1 MGPMP
6 RTDRLALVDT
16 LRDGSVSFAP
26 PSPHGPLDR
35 PIPGAAAPRSVR
47 ASIAVGPGRAAIEA
61 PALIRGATQGVV
73 SAFPIQ
79 PGKIQRPL
87 LREETLARHRLL
99 DWLDVKIHNRVM
111 FVIAEA
117 GYGKTTLLADFSRR
131 THLRTLWYRMDDED
145 RSWGAFLAYL
155 IAAGREYEPEFAPRT
170 AAMLDESDPGGP
182 TRDEVLEVFLR
193 ELPLIAEDGAALI
206 FDDFHVADDVP
217 DIKFIARELVARAP
231 ERLSLVFS
239 SRRVPSI
246 PVGRLRSHGELAE
259 LRTTDLRFSEAETGE
274 LFRETYRQPLEGDVL
289 ADLTRR
295 TEGWAA
301 SLHLVRAAVRERSTL
316 ETRSF
321 IRALSGATSDL
332 HDYLAEEV
340 VGELPE
346 EHQRFLMRTSILQ
359 SVEPEAAEV
368 ASGMDAT
375 TVHGLIA
382 DSERLGLL
390 SRRHEWTKPG
400 FGFHPLVREF
410 LEARLSRSMSREGIA
425 ELHSSVA
432 RWAESRDWRIAC
444 FHHAAAANVDELLRV
459 LDASVESVVGAG
471 DIALAS
477 GYLDQHEPAQ
487 TTAGFEVIRSRAA
500 ARRMD
505 VPAAVRH
512 ASLAVSLDP
521 TSDSAL
527 GNQLATYFLAGN
539 LVEAS
544 ALASQIAVTAR
555 SELLRDI
562 GAASWLVLETSLDA
576 NLDEGVAIMHRL
588 AEKSRERGHR
598 HYEGVSLLN
607 AAQVHR
613 AQGEAAL
620 AVAEA
625 RDAADA
631 LGQSSSGS
639 ELLSARLAQAWASAH
654 LGDLTQARTYLSQA
668 AETCPNASRPE
679 WLLEATT
686 IEVWYGDEDV
696 ASSFLDELV
705 SRDLNPALRAAAEL
719 ASVQLAL
726 RRGDL
731 ETADREMPPEA
742 PSVPR
747 QEPGHLSRYLALR
760 AYVQSVRNAPEAR
773 DQLLR
778 AAAIAG
784 RQASSFW
791 ANYCRVLL
799 AVTPSKGAAPGV
811 GDIRQFDP
819 VYLSLVAEVVIA
831 SLHRLDAA
839 SIEVVTGEAER
850 RPERWRGSVRRAATD
865 RPSEVSLHAARLLD
879 VIGVAEDVPILRAIG
894 RAAKRSPVYASL
906 GRKLARRLAPR
917 VFIEDQGRVE
927 IVIGSSRLP
936 GTDLRRK
943 VLALLCYLLTRE
955 RFSAT
960 RDEVVDAL
968 WPDTAPEVA
977 VNSLN
982 QTVYFLRRVFE
993 PGYKEDVSAGYV
1005 QHDSD
1010 VLWLDQDLISSRSQ
1024 ACHQL
1029 MGGLP
1034 DDPSPTDVLRLS
1046 ELYRNRFA
1054 LDFSYEDWAVPY
1066 RDSQHVGYLRVI
1078 EGAVSRDLE
1087 TGHCARGILLAR
1099 RALEIEP
1106 EQESLELCLLRLYR
1120 ATGAHSAAAEQY
1132 AHYAAYLRDELGV
1145 EPPALSAL

>member
-1 MGPMP
+1 MGCMP
-6 RTDRLALVDT
+6 RPDPLALVDT
-16 LRDGSVSFAP
+16 QRDGSVSFAP
-26 PSPHGPLDR
+26 PSPYGPLDR
-35 PIPGAAAPRSVR
+35 SVPGADAPRAGR

-61 PALIRGATQGVV
+61 PAILRGATQGVV
-73 SAFPIQ
+73 SGFPIQ

-145 RSWGAFLAYL
+145 RSWGAFLSYL
-155 IAAGREYEPEFAPRT
+155 IASGREYEPDFAPRT
-170 AAMLDESDPGGP
+170 AAMLHEWEPGGP
-182 TRDEVLEVFLR
+182 TRDEVLDMFLR
-193 ELPLIAEDGAALI
+193 ELPAFAEDGAALI
-206 FDDFHVADDVP
+206 LDDFHVADDVA
-217 DIKFIARELVARAP
+217 DIKLIARELVARAP
-231 ERLSLVFS
+231 ERLSIIFS
-239 SRRVPSI
+239 SRRVPAI

-301 SLHLVRAAVRERSTL
+301 SLHLVRAAVRERSTV

-321 IRALSGATSDL
+321 IRALSGASSDL

-368 ASGMDAT
+368 ASGMDSTA
-375 TVHGLIA
+375 VQGWIA
-382 DSERLGLL
+382 ESERLGLL
-390 SRRHEWTKPG
+390 SRRQEWTKPG

-410 LEARLSRSMSREGIA
+410 LEARLRRSLSKEGVA
-425 ELHSSVA
+425 ELHTTVA
-432 RWAESRDWRIAC
+432 HWAESRDWRIAC
-444 FHHAAAANVDELLRV
+444 FHHAAAANVDELLGV
-459 LDASVESVVGAG
+459 LEASVESIVGTG

-512 ASLAVSLDP
+512 ANLAISLDP

-527 GNQLATYFLAGN
+527 GNQLATHFLAGN

-544 ALASQIAVTAR
+544 ALASQIASTAR

-562 GAASWLVLETSLDA
+562 GAASWHVLEASLEA
-576 NLDEGVAIMHRL
+576 NLDDGAAILHRL

-607 AAQVHR
+607 AAQIHR
-613 AQGEAAL
+613 AQGEAHLAL
-620 AVAEA
+620 SEA

-639 ELLSARLAQAWASAH
+639 ELLSARLAQAWAHAH
-654 LGDLTQARTYLSQA
+654 LGDMIQARSYLSQA

-686 IEVWYGDEDV
+686 IELWYGDEDV

-705 SRDLNPALRAAAEL
+705 SRDLNPALQAAAEL
-719 ASVQLAL
+719 AAVQLAL
-726 RRGDL
+726 RRDDL
-731 ETADREMPPEA
+731 ETADRAMPREA
-742 PSVPR
+742 PTVPR
-747 QEPGHLSRYLALR
+747 QEPGHLSRYVALR
-760 AYVQSVRNAPEAR
+760 ACLQSERGAPDAR
-773 DQLLR
+773 QQLIR
-778 AAAIAG
+778 AAATAD

-791 ANYCRVLL
+791 ANYCRVVI
-799 AVTPSKGAAPGV
+799 AVGHPGGTVANV
-811 GDIRQFDP
+811 GDIGHVDP
-819 VYLSLVAEVVIA
+819 VYLSLVAEVVIG
-831 SLHRLDAA
+831 SLHRLDANSLELVMA
-839 SIEVVTGEAER
+839 EAER
-850 RPERWRGSVRRAATD
+850 RPERWRNSVRRAAMD
-865 RPSEVSLHAARLLD
+865 RSTESNLHAARLLD
-879 VIGVAEDVPILRAIG
+879 VIGVVEDVPILRAIG
-894 RAAKRSPVYASL
+894 RAAKHSPTDASL
-906 GRKLARRLAPR
+906 GKRLARRLAPR
-917 VFIEDQGRVE
+917 VFVEDQGRVE
-927 IVIGSSRLP
+927 ILIGSSRLP

-960 RDEVVDAL
+960 RDEVVDSL

-993 PGYKEDVSAGYV
+993 PAYKEDVSAGYV

-1029 MGGLP
+1029 MGALP
-1034 DDPSPTDVLRLS
+1034 DDPSPADVLRLS

-1078 EGAVSRDLE
+1078 EAAVSRDLE
-1087 TGHCARGILLAR
+1087 AGHCARGIVLAR

-1106 EQESLELCLLRLYR
+1106 EQEGLELCLLRLYR

-1145 EPPALSAL
+1145 EPPALSTL

>member
-6 RTDRLALVDT
+6 RPDRLALVDT
-16 LRDGSVSFAP
+16 LSDGSVSFAP

-35 PIPGAAAPRSVR
+35 PIRGADAPRSVR

-73 SAFPIQ
+73 SVFPIQ

-155 IAAGREYEPEFAPRT
+155 IAAGREYEPEFASRT
-170 AAMLDESDPGGP
+170 AAMLHESEPGGP

-301 SLHLVRAAVRERSTL
+301 SLHLVRAAVRERSMT

-321 IRALSGATSDL
+321 IRALSGASSDL

-375 TVHGLIA
+375 TVHRLIA

-410 LEARLSRSMSREGIA
+410 LEARLRRSMSREEIA
-425 ELHSSVA
+425 ELHGSVA

-505 VPAAVRH
+505 VPAAIRH

-576 NLDEGVAIMHRL
+576 NLDEGVALMRRL
-588 AEKSRERGHR
+588 AEKSRQQGHT

-607 AAQVHR
+607 AALMHR
-613 AQGEAAL
+613 AQGAAEAAAL
-620 AVAEA
+620 EA
-625 RDAADA
+625 RDATEA
-631 LGQSSSGS
+631 LARSSAGP
-639 ELLSARLAQAWASAH
+639 ELLAARLAQAWATAH
-654 LGDLTQARTYLSQA
+654 LGDITEARKILAQA
-668 AETCPNASRPE
+668 AETCPSASRPE
-679 WLLEATT
+679 WLVEATA
-686 IEVWYGDEDV
+686 IEGWYGDEDI
-696 ASSFLDELV
+696 AASFLDEV
-705 SRDLNPALRAAAEL
+705 TNRDLSGAFRAVAEL

-726 RRGDL
+726 RRGDM
-731 ETADREMPPEA
+731 EQAARDIPREA
-742 PSVPR
+742 PTIPR
-747 QEPGHLSRYLALR
+747 LEPGHLSQYVALQ
-760 AYVQSVRNAPEAR
+760 AHISANAATEHTR
-773 DQLLR
+773 QQLQT
-778 AAAIAG
+778 AAAFAD

-799 AVTPSKGAAPGV
+799 AVSPVAGPTASLI
-811 GDIRQFDP
+811 DLTRYEP
-819 VYLSLVAEVVIA
+819 VYMSLVAEAVIA
-831 SLHRLDAA
+831 ALGRLDTT
-839 SIEVVTGEAER
+839 STEMVVAEAER
-850 RPERWRGSVRRAATD
+850 RPERWRNSVRRAATQRSSSD
-865 RPSEVSLHAARLLD
+865 GLHAARLLD
-879 VIGVAEDVPILRAIG
+879 LIGVAEDVPVLRAIA
-894 RAAKRSPVYASL
+894 RTAKGSPRDAGL
-906 GRKLARRLAPR
+906 GRKLARRLARR
-917 VFIEDQGRVE
+917 VLVEDQGRVE
-927 IVIGSSRLP
+927 ILIGSTRVP
-936 GTDLRRK
+936 GTELRRK

-960 RDEVVDAL
+960 RDEVIDTL
-968 WPDTAPEVA
+968 WPDSTPEVA

-993 PGYKEDVSAGYV
+993 PVYKEDTSAGYV
-1005 QHDSD
+1005 QHNSD
-1010 VLWLDQDLISSRSQ
+1010 VMWLDQDLISSRSQ
-1024 ACHQL
+1024 ACRKIID
-1029 MGGLP
+1029 GISPDPAP
-1034 DDPSPTDVLRLS
+1034 DDVDRLS
-1046 ELYRNRFA
+1046 DLYRNRFA
-1054 LDFSYEDWAVPY
+1054 LDFSYEEWAAPF
-1066 RDSQHVGYLRVI
+1066 RDSLHVGYLGIV
-1078 EGAVSRDLE
+1078 EAAVTRDLE
-1087 TGHCARGILLAR
+1087 TGHFDRGIRLAR

-1106 EQESLELCLLRLYR
+1106 DQESLELTLLRMYR